1 MLYNMNIIRYFGWVL
16 GMEFSELICDYVKD
30 VLGTWWLINVKA
42 FRISKQT
49 VQKPRLNPKHTLD
62 ENER

>member
-1 MLYNMNIIRYFGWVL
+1 
-16 GMEFSELICDYVKD
+16 MEFSELICDYVKD
-30 VLGTWWLINVKA
+30 ELGTWWLINVKA